1 MASISICGISKKFQA
16 RQGAVHA
23 LENITLEVAE
33 GEFVVLVGPSGCGK
47 STLLNIVAGLE
58 RSDSGTILEGDTSVK
73 GPGRS
78 RGVVFQEG
86 ALFPWLTAQ
95 KNVEFG
101 MKQMGLSPK
110 ERAERA
116 EEYLHLVHLHRFRES
131 YLHELSGGMR
141 QRVAIARALALEP
154 QALLMDEPFSALD
167 AQTREGLY
175 TVLQEIRE
183 RTRKTILFVTHNVR
197 EAACLADR
205 VVVFAANPG
214 RIKEVFD
221 VHLARP
227 RFIDDPGVNTMSQ
240 RISRSL
246 RSDMAEA
253 LQREYDED
261 WKPTEPGVLRSVDG
275 LLGDNI

>member
-1 MASISICGISKKFQA
+1 MASLTIRGVSKHFVA
-16 RQGAVHA
+16 RQGDIHA
-23 LENITLEVAE
+23 LQNIDLHVQE

-47 STLLNIVAGLE
+47 STLLNIVAGLDRADGGE
-58 RSDSGTILEGDTSVK
+58 ILEGTAPIT

-78 RGVVFQEG
+78 RSVIFQEG

-101 MKQMGLSPK
+101 MKQMGIAPA
-110 ERAERA
+110 ERAKRA
-116 EEYLHLVHLHRFRES
+116 EEYLHLVHLHRFREN

-141 QRVAIARALALEP
+141 QRVAIARALAIEP

-183 RTRKTILFVTHNVR
+183 RTHKTILFVTHNVR

-214 RIKEVFD
+214 RIKEIYD

-227 RFIDDPGVNTMSQ
+227 RFVDDAGVNTMAQ
-240 RISRSL
+240 RIAKAL
-246 RSDMAEA
+246 REDMAQA
-253 LQREYDED
+253 QQKEYDED
-261 WKPTEPGVLRSVDG
+261 WQPSEPGVLRDSDG
-275 LLGDNI
+275 LMGDSI